1 MLHSPA
7 QYRAGRQSR
16 SRMDRSLSS
25 PDKVRFGVFE
35 LDLRAGELRKQGVR
49 IRLQDQPLLILQ
61 ALLERP
67 GEIVTSE
74 ELKAKIWPEGTF
86 VDFDHGLHSAMK
98 RLRDALGDS
107 ADTPRFIETL
117 ARRGYRFIAPVD
129 LPERPSPVMPVP
141 IEPSPVAESKDGGEF
156 RPPRVPRKVALA
168 GMMALAAIFFIGFA
182 FNVGGLRD
190 LLLGK
195 ASAKSYRSLAVLP
208 LANLSSDPAQDYF
221 ADQMTDELITQFSN
235 LGDLKVISRTSVMRY
250 KGTKMSLPQI
260 AQELGVDAIVEGAV
274 QRSGPR
280 VRITAQLV
288 DAATDKHLWA
298 KDYDRD
304 LSDVLLL
311 QSEVARDIA
320 RTTQV
325 QLTPQQ
331 QKRLQKEIRP
341 VIPDAYE
348 SYLLGRYYWNKRTAD
363 GLKKAGDFFEQAI
376 AKDPNYALAY
386 SGLSDYYA
394 FLTLV
399 GGPEIMP
406 PREAMAK
413 AKTAAVKSL
422 ALDDSLAEAHASMG
436 HVLHN
441 YDWDW
446 AGAEREFKRAIELNP
461 NYSIAHHWYAHE
473 LMQLGRV
480 QEGLEEARHAK
491 ELDPLSL
498 FVNNGLARQYYLSRQ
513 NDQAIAQCR
522 KALEIDPGYLPA
534 HIQLG
539 LAFEQK
545 GMFSEAISEFEQAR
559 EQAGNYAV
567 TGEEN
572 VSARNTPPVPPQS
585 SISSRPRAL
594 SSRSRPPAVDLPVVH
609 AMLGHAYAKSG
620 RRAEAQNELHVLGVL
635 AQTRYV
641 APSYQAIVYIGLGD
655 KDQAFT
661 WLDRSYQ
668 DRSEHMLY
676 LKMEPL
682 VDPLRN
688 DERFASLLKRVGLE
702 H

>member
-1 MLHSPA
+1 
-7 QYRAGRQSR
+7 
-16 SRMDRSLSS
+16 
-25 PDKVRFGVFE
+25 
-35 LDLRAGELRKQGVR
+35 
-49 IRLQDQPLLILQ
+49 
-61 ALLERP
+61 
-67 GEIVTSE
+67 
-74 ELKAKIWPEGTF
+74 
-86 VDFDHGLHSAMK
+86 MK
-98 RLRDALGDS
+98 RLRDAIGDL

-117 ARRGYRFIAPVD
+117 ARRGYRFIAPVES
-129 LPERPSPVMPVP
+129 PERPSGLIPVP
-141 IEPSPVAESKDGGEF
+141 VEPPPAAGSKFGGELI
-156 RPPRVPRKVALA
+156 PPRPIGKVTLATLGGLVAICAVCFAL
-168 GMMALAAIFFIGFA
+168 
-182 FNVGGLRD
+182 NVGGLRNF
-190 LLLGK
+190 LLGK
-195 ASAKSYRSLAVLP
+195 ISGRSYRSLAVLP

-274 QRSGPR
+274 RRLGPR

-288 DAATDKHLWA
+288 DAETNKHLWA

-320 RTTQV
+320 RRIQV

-331 QKRLQKEIRP
+331 QKRLEKEIHP
-341 VIPDAYE
+341 VVPDAYE

-363 GLKKAGDFFEQAI
+363 GLKKADDFFQQSI
-376 AKDPNYALAY
+376 AKDPKYALAY
-386 SGLSDYYA
+386 SGLSDDYA
-394 FLTLV
+394 F
-399 GGPEIMP
+399 PEIMP
-406 PREAMAK
+406 PREAMDK
-413 AKTAAVKSL
+413 AKEAAVKAL

-441 YDWDW
+441 YVWDW
-446 AGAEREFKRAIELNP
+446 VRAEREFKRAIELNP

-480 QEGLEEARHAK
+480 QEGLEEALRAK
-491 ELDPLSL
+491 ALDPLWL
-498 FVNNGLARQYYLSRQ
+498 FVNNGLARHYYLSRQ
-513 NDQAIAQCR
+513 YEPAIAQCR
-522 KALEIDPGYLPA
+522 KALEIDPGYVPA

-545 GMFSEAISEFEQAR
+545 GMFSQAIAEFEQAR
-559 EQAGNYAV
+559 EPAGTYAL

-572 VSARNTPPVPPQS
+572 LSARNVSPMPPPS
-585 SISSRPRAL
+585 SV
-594 SSRSRPPAVDLPVVH
+594 SSRSGVLSTRSQPLVSAAVDLPVVH

-620 RRAEAQNELHVLGVL
+620 RRTEAQNELQVLATL

-655 KDQAFT
+655 KEQAFT
-661 WLDRSYQ
+661 WLEKSYR

-676 LKMEPL
+676 LRMEPL
-682 VDPLRN
+682 VDPLR
-688 DERFASLLKRVGLE
+688 DDPRFASLLKRVGLQ

>member
-1 MLHSPA
+1 
-7 QYRAGRQSR
+7 
-16 SRMDRSLSS
+16 MDRSLSS

-35 LDLRAGELRKQGVR
+35 LDLRAGELRKQGIK

-67 GEIVTSE
+67 GEIVTHE

-107 ADTPRFIETL
+107 ADTPRFVETL
-117 ARRGYRFIAPVD
+117 ARRGYRFIAPVE
-129 LPERPSPVMPVP
+129 LAERSSQAISRPVEAPP
-141 IEPSPVAESKDGGEF
+141 PAETAEGEQF
-156 RPPRVPRKVALA
+156 SPPRPVGKV
-168 GMMALAAIFFIGFA
+168 LAAGLGALVAIFLICFA
-182 FNVGGLRD
+182 LNVGGLRN

-195 ASAKSYRSLAVLP
+195 TSAKSYRSLAVLP
-208 LANLSSDPAQDYF
+208 LANFSSDPAQDYF

-260 AQELGVDAIVEGAV
+260 ARELGVDAIVEGAV
-274 QRSGPR
+274 QRSGTR

-320 RTTQV
+320 GTIQV

-331 QKRLQKEIRP
+331 QKRLEKEIRP
-341 VIPDAYE
+341 VIPEAYE

-363 GLKKAGDFFEQAI
+363 GLKKAGDFFQQAI

-386 SGLSDYYA
+386 SGLSDYFA

-406 PREAMAK
+406 PREAMTK
-413 AKTAAVKSL
+413 AKTAAAKAL
-422 ALDDSLAEAHASMG
+422 ELDDSLAEAHASMG

-461 NYSIAHHWYAHE
+461 NYSIVHHWYAHE

-480 QEGLEEARHAK
+480 REGLEEARRAK

-513 NDQAIAQCR
+513 NDEAIAQCR
-522 KALEIDPGYLPA
+522 KALKIDPGYVPA

-545 GMFSEAISEFEQAR
+545 AMFNEAILEFEQAR
-559 EQAGNYAV
+559 EQAASYAL
-567 TGEEN
+567 TGEET
-572 VSARNTPPVPPQS
+572 VSAGNAPPVPAESAIP
-585 SISSRPRAL
+585 SRPLAL
-594 SSRSRPPAVDLPVVH
+594 SSGSRRPVTPAVDLPVVH
-609 AMLGHAYAKSG
+609 AMLGHAYARSG
-620 RRAEAQNELHVLGVL
+620 RRAEAQNELQVLGTL

-641 APSYQAIVYIGLGD
+641 PPSYKAIVYIGLGD

-661 WLDRSYQ
+661 WLDQSYQ

-688 DERFASLLKRVGLE
+688 DPRFASLLKRVGLQ

>member
-1 MLHSPA
+1 L
-7 QYRAGRQSR
+7 
-16 SRMDRSLSS
+16 
-25 PDKVRFGVFE
+25 
-35 LDLRAGELRKQGVR
+35 
-49 IRLQDQPLLILQ
+49 
-61 ALLERP
+61 
-67 GEIVTSE
+67 
-74 ELKAKIWPEGTF
+74 
-86 VDFDHGLHSAMK
+86 
-98 RLRDALGDS
+98 
-107 ADTPRFIETL
+107 
-117 ARRGYRFIAPVD
+117 
-129 LPERPSPVMPVP
+129 
-141 IEPSPVAESKDGGEF
+141 
-156 RPPRVPRKVALA
+156 
-168 GMMALAAIFFIGFA
+168 
-182 FNVGGLRD
+182 NVSGLRN

-195 ASAKSYRSLAVLP
+195 TSAKSYRSLAVLP
-208 LANLSSDPAQDYF
+208 LANFSSDPAQDYF

-260 AQELGVDAIVEGAV
+260 ARELGVDAIVEGAV
-274 QRSGPR
+274 QRSGTR

-311 QSEVARDIA
+311 QSDVARDIA
-320 RTTQV
+320 RTIQV

-331 QKRLQKEIRP
+331 QKRLEKEIRP
-341 VIPDAYE
+341 VIPEAYE

-363 GLKKAGDFFEQAI
+363 GLKKAGDFFQQAI

-386 SGLSDYYA
+386 SGLSDYFA

-406 PREAMAK
+406 PREAMTK
-413 AKTAAVKSL
+413 AKTAAAKAL
-422 ALDDSLAEAHASMG
+422 ELDDLLAEAHASMG

-461 NYSIAHHWYAHE
+461 NYSIVHHWYAHE

-480 QEGLEEARHAK
+480 REGLEEARRAK

-513 NDQAIAQCR
+513 NDEAIAQCR
-522 KALEIDPGYLPA
+522 KALKIDPGYVPA

-559 EQAGNYAV
+559 EQAASYAL
-567 TGEEN
+567 TGEET
-572 VSARNTPPVPPQS
+572 VSAGNAPPVPAESAIP
-585 SISSRPRAL
+585 SRPLAL
-594 SSRSRPPAVDLPVVH
+594 SSGSRRPVTPAVDLPVVH
-609 AMLGHAYAKSG
+609 AMLGHAYARSG
-620 RRAEAQNELHVLGVL
+620 RRAEAQNELQVLGTL

-641 APSYQAIVYIGLGD
+641 PPSYEAIVYIGLGD

-661 WLDRSYQ
+661 WLDQSYQ

-688 DERFASLLKRVGLE
+688 DPRFASLLKRVGLQ

>member
-1 MLHSPA
+1 
-7 QYRAGRQSR
+7 
-16 SRMDRSLSS
+16 MDRSLSS
-25 PDKVRFGVFE
+25 PEKVRFGVFE

-67 GEIVTSE
+67 GEIVTRE

-117 ARRGYRFIAPVD
+117 ARRGYRFIAPVES
-129 LPERPSPVMPVP
+129 PERPSRLIPTPV
-141 IEPSPVAESKDGGEF
+141 ESTPAAKSKVGGQF
-156 RPPRVPRKVALA
+156 VPPRPFWKVIFPTL
-168 GMMALAAIFFIGFA
+168 GGLVAIFSICFA
-182 FNVGGLRD
+182 LNVGGLRNF
-190 LLLGK
+190 LSGK
-195 ASAKSYRSLAVLP
+195 ISGRSYRSLAVLP

-288 DAATDKHLWA
+288 DAETDKHLWA

-320 RTTQV
+320 RTIQV

-331 QKRLQKEIRP
+331 QKRLEKEIRP

-363 GLKKAGDFFEQAI
+363 GLKKAGDFFQRAI
-376 AKDPNYALAY
+376 ARDPKYALAY
-386 SGLSDYYA
+386 SGLADYYA

-413 AKTAAVKSL
+413 AKEAAVKAL

-461 NYSIAHHWYAHE
+461 NYSIVHHWYAHE

-480 QEGLEEARHAK
+480 QEGLEEARRAK

-513 NDQAIAQCR
+513 YEPAIAQCR
-522 KALEIDPGYLPA
+522 KALEIDPGYVPA

-545 GMFSEAISEFEQAR
+545 GMFSEAIAEFEQAR
-559 EQAGNYAV
+559 EQAGNYAL
-567 TGEEN
+567 TGEDN
-572 VSARNTPPVPPQS
+572 VSARDVLPIPPQS
-585 SISSRPRAL
+585 AVSSGPRAL
-594 SSRSRPPAVDLPVVH
+594 SARSQPPTSPAVDLPVVH

-620 RRAEAQNELHVLGVL
+620 RRAEAQNELQVLGTL

-641 APSYQAIVYIGLGD
+641 APSYQAIVYIALGD
-655 KDQAFT
+655 KEQAFT
-661 WLDRSYQ
+661 WLDRSYR

-676 LKMEPL
+676 LRMEPL
-682 VDPLRN
+682 VDPLR
-688 DERFASLLKRVGLE
+688 DDPRFASLLKRVGLQ